1 MKNEKVKIRLFIKDC
16 SECPKVQKQR
26 MYADGYN
33 YYCTVSNKIV
43 AEYIEYP
50 SEMPSVP
57 KDCPLR

>member
-1 MKNEKVKIRLFIKDC
+1 MKKEKVKIHLYIENC
-16 SECPKVQKQR
+16 SECPKVKTRR
-26 MYADGYN
+26 MYADGYD
-33 YYCTVSNKIV
+33 YYCTISNKMV